1 MERTDD
7 GPSLTRDL
15 ALATWG
21 LFVGLAFLLL
31 AAGLFG
37 TLLGVR
43 SELVGLPTAV
53 SSLIS
58 ASYYAGF
65 LVGSR
70 VALAAL
76 GRVGHIR
83 VYAALASLLS
93 AAMLAVGL
101 TDSAPAWAALR
112 FVTGLCL
119 AGQYVVAES
128 WLNNLA
134 TNENRGR
141 LLAIYA
147 VVTSG
152 AFGLGQVM
160 LFAIHDATAVT
171 GFAIASII
179 TSLAV
184 APVALSEDAIAPTI
198 EEREHISL
206 TELARLVPTG
216 VFSCLLVG
224 IAHGALTGMAAIYA
238 TRVGMSPGQIG
249 LFVAAPNI
257 GGMMLHWPVSAASD
271 DVDRRAVG
279 LLASLSAIC
288 AAVLLVLTPPT
299 SPFALLFVAALGG
312 FSYPLYSIAAAYTND
327 WIEPEHVNAAA
338 SQLVTLYGLGAVA
351 GPFVAAVLM
360 IVIGPKGFFWAAI
373 VLHSML
379 AAFFLYRMRAWRAPL
394 AKRPWAEV
402 SLPARVFFVPAT
414 VVAMG
419 RRYRSKYVR

>member
-1 MERTDD
+1 MERNDD
-7 GPSLTRDL
+7 GPSFTRDI

-21 LFVGLAFLLL
+21 LFVGLALLLL

-70 VALAAL
+70 VALSAL

-101 TDSAPAWAALR
+101 TESAPAWAWLR

-128 WLNNLA
+128 WLNDLA

-152 AFGLGQVM
+152 AFGLGQIM
-160 LFAIHDATAVT
+160 LFTIDDARAIT

-184 APVALSEDAIAPTI
+184 APVALSEDAVAPVVAK
-198 EEREHISL
+198 REHISL
-206 TELARLVPTG
+206 RDLAKLVPTG
-216 VFSCLLVG
+216 VVSCLLVG
-224 IAHGALTGMAAIYA
+224 MAHGALTGMAAIYA
-238 TRVGMSPGQIG
+238 TRVGLSPGQVG

-257 GGMMLHWPVSAASD
+257 GGMLLHWPVSAASD
-271 DVDRRAVG
+271 DIDRRAVG
-279 LLASLSAIC
+279 LAASLGAIA
-288 AAVLLVLTPPT
+288 AAVLLLLGPST
-299 SPFALLFVAALGG
+299 SPVALLLMAVLGG
-312 FSYPLYSIAAAYTND
+312 CSYPLYSIAAAYTND
-327 WIEPEHVNAAA
+327 WIDPEHVNAAA
-338 SQLVTLYGLGAVA
+338 SQLVTLYGVGAMV
-351 GPFVAAVLM
+351 GPFVAAAMM
-360 IVIGPKGFFWAAI
+360 IVIGPEGFFWAAI
-373 VLHSML
+373 VLHAVL

-394 AKRPWAEV
+394 AKRPWSEV
-402 SLPARVFFVPAT
+402 SLPARAFFVPAT
-414 VVAMG
+414 VVAMS
-419 RRYRSKYVR
+419 RRYRDKRAV